1 MSTQTHVEIERYKIE
16 KLIEELKKKEGR
28 GTELVSLY
36 IPAGRPIADVLNT
49 LNYEY
54 ATASNIKDRTTR
66 HHVLDALATIINRLK
81 LFRET
86 PPNGLVMFAGYTAS
100 DVPGREKMEVY
111 VLEPPQKL
119 KVWLYR
125 CDSKFYTEILE
136 DMIKVRDVY
145 ALILIERDEAAI
157 AILRGKSLEIVDELT
172 SGIPGKHRA
181 GGQSARRFE
190 RIREQLVHEFYK
202 RVGEHANKILL
213 PIKDEL
219 KGIIIGGPGL
229 SKNEFAEGDYLHYE
243 LKNKIIGIFDTG
255 YGGAAGVYELLERA
269 KDLIKDVQFMRERE
283 VVNEFLYHLSRD
295 DGLITYGE
303 EEVREALK
311 NNAVEK
317 LLISESLNKTRVKA
331 ACKVCRHEFT
341 TTVQGEGQ
349 MQLLKCPKC
358 GGEVEILE
366 AKDIVEEL
374 AELAEQGGAEVILIS
389 DQSSEGKEFLRT
401 FGGIGAIL
409 RYRLQR

>member
-341 TTVQGEGQ
+341 TTVQGESQ
-349 MQLLKCPKC
+349 IQLLKCPKC

-409 RYRLQR
+409 RYRL